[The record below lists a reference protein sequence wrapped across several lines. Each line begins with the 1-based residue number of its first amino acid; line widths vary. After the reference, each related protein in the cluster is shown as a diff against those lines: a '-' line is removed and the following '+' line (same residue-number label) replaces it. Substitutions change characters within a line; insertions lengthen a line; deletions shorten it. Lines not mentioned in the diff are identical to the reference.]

1 MSKPVPKPKPSIKKK
16 PSNIK
21 VFTANWAYSAQADD
35 ELNFEEG
42 DIVYVSDQSQGDWW
56 KGTCNGKTGMV
67 PSNYLITNESG
78 EGGEILFPLH
88 EAAKRGN
95 LEWVN
100 ECLVNK
106 ISINSQDKSGS
117 TALYWA
123 SYGGHV
129 EVVKVLLESK
139 FIEINTQN
147 KLGDTALIAASIKGR
162 AEVVQAL
169 VKAGADTRLTNN
181 AGEDAKLAANDPS
194 GRYTSNI
201 LN

>member
-1 MSKPVPKPKPSIKKK
+1 M
-16 PSNIK
+16 
-21 VFTANWAYSAQADD
+21 
-35 ELNFEEG
+35 NFEEG

-95 LEWVN
+95 LEWVSFIIYLNLGSILEISISIQVN

-117 TALYWA
+117 TGNIILYINII
-123 SYGGHV
+123 SYHQM
-129 EVVKVLLESK
+129 
-139 FIEINTQN
+139 I
-147 KLGDTALIAASIKGR
+147 
-162 AEVVQAL
+162 
-169 VKAGADTRLTNN
+169 
-181 AGEDAKLAANDPS
+181 
-194 GRYTSNI
+194 
-201 LN
+201 